1 MNNHILF
8 SYKCNSGL
16 LWRVSRSCISTIC
29 ETFPAR
35 LFAKSFLITL
45 TGVGLLV
52 AGLIGC
58 SPDSP
63 KLMAPPEKYYATE
76 TDGGTF
82 KVEFNPKVDI
92 LFLVDNS
99 ASMKD
104 TQEALSHNIDRFV
117 ETFVKNEIVDFHIGV
132 VSVFDS
138 RRQKPEV
145 PNFYALGQLRP
156 VKNTKSAASK
166 AAFITRE
173 TPDYVQALK
182 SSIKLGVLDLWSDEC
197 KAEAKQKNVQPK
209 DHCPYF
215 GGPEY
220 EELFSP
226 VKAALSDPMRSGP
239 NAGFYRPEAHLVVVL
254 ISDAKDSGVSTS
266 APELKD
272 FLLNDLKGGNKSLLS
287 VYGVLFPKDV
297 MVCKSPVD
305 PNSVIKADPSRG
317 PDPTKASNNG
327 TTPLDPWD
335 FVGADAVMSMCD
347 SNYGDRLAKIGNDI
361 RRRTLSRIIHLPI
374 QAEGQTI
381 EVRYGSQVIP
391 QNRDKGWTFNT
402 DRSEILVSG
411 NVEIQPEEDAQIV
424 VRFVPINPNNV
435 SNDRLILPEQ

>member
-1 MNNHILF
+1 MKSHNLLGHN
-8 SYKCNSGL
+8 KGL
-16 LWRVSRSCISTIC
+16 SM
-29 ETFPAR
+29 
-35 LFAKSFLITL
+35 KSIA
-45 TGVGLLV
+45 GALLV

-63 KLMAPPEKYYATE
+63 KLMAPAEKYFATE

-92 LFLVDNS
+92 LFVVDNS

-104 TQEALSHNIDRFV
+104 TQEALSQNIDRFV

-132 VSVFDS
+132 VSVYDS
-138 RRQKPEV
+138 RRQNPEV
-145 PNFYALGQLRP
+145 PNFYPLGQLRP
-156 VKNTKSAASK
+156 IIGAEGSSDKTQPG
-166 AAFITRE
+166 FITRE
-173 TPDYVQALK
+173 TPNYVQALK
-182 SSIKLGVLDLWSDEC
+182 SSIKLGVLDLWSEEC
-197 KAEAKQKNVQPK
+197 KAEAKAKKVQPK
-209 DHCPYF
+209 NHCPYF

-226 VKAALSDPMRSGP
+226 VKAALSDPMSSGS
-239 NAGFYRPEAHLVVVL
+239 NAGFYRPEAHLVVIL

-266 APELKD
+266 GPELKD
-272 FLLNDLKGGNKSLLS
+272 FLLNDLKGGNRSLVS
-287 VYGVLFPKDV
+287 SYGVLFPKEV

-305 PNSVIKADPSRG
+305 PNSIIKADPSRG
-317 PDPTKASNNG
+317 AQTPGSGSNG
-327 TTPLDPWD
+327 TTQLDPWD

-347 SNYGDRLAKIGNDI
+347 NNYGDRLAKIGDDI

-381 EVRYGSQVIP
+381 EVRYGSQMIP
-391 QNRDKGWTFNT
+391 QSREKGWTFNAE
-402 DRSEILVSG
+402 RSEIMVSG
-411 NVEIQPEEDAQIV
+411 NVEVQPEEGAQLV

-435 SNDRLILPEQ
+435 SNDRLTLPEQ